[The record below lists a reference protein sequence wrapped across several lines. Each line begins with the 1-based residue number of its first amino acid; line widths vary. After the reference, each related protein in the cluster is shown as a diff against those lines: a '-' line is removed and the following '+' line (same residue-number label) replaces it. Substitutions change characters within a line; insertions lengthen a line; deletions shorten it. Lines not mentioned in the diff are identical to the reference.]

1 MDLRD
6 RWRLRVRKGEVTVL
20 EETSARCAA
29 LIDALRIADAPPA
42 VLADVRAHLEAATA
56 LLAGHARPGPYA
68 QSVPGVATQS
78 VVMDPLDPQALMPW
92 SPIIGRLNPVSPRL
106 EFRAEGDRLLG
117 RGRIPVRFVGA
128 PGTVHGGIV
137 AAALDEI
144 MGLVNVLNGEGAF
157 TGTMSVRFHRP
168 TPIERDLELLGET
181 VGKDGRKILSRA
193 EIRCDG
199 ELTASAEGVF
209 IRPRAPVPTS

>member
-1 MDLRD
+1 MIDEAD
-6 RWRLRVRKGEVTVL
+6 SRLDA
-20 EETSARCAA
+20 TSECCAA
-29 LIDALRIADAPPA
+29 LIDALRVADAPPG
-42 VLADVRAHLEAATA
+42 VLAAVRTQLEAATA
-56 LLAGHARPGPYA
+56 LLLPFARPGPHS
-68 QSVPGVATQS
+68 QSVPGVATQRFFE
-78 VVMDPLDPQALMPW
+78 VGQLDPQALMPY

-106 EFRAEGDRLLG
+106 EFRTEGDRLLG

-199 ELTASAEGVF
+199 ELMASAEGVF
-209 IRPRAPVPTS
+209 IRPRGEVQPP